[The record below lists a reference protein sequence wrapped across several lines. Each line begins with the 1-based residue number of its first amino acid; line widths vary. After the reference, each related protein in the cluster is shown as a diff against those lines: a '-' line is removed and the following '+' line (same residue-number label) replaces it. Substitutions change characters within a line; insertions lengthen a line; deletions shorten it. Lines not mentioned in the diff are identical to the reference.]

1 MLRDKNLIPLS
12 RQHQH
17 ALALCVRIDRAIQAR
32 ELDLEPWQ
40 AEIQQIYEQEI
51 GIHFAAEEL
60 HLFAT
65 AQRFAQLQALVQELI
80 GDHAV
85 LRNFFARA
93 AARDMS
99 VKDLQAFAET
109 LSVHIR
115 KEERQLFEEMQQ
127 LMNPEELSALGAALD
142 DALKSASEACILPRR
157 QPGCVRKQNSVT
169 PSSVRSTQSSSK
181 IFVRRLWTRLGEA
194 IRELRQMSQ
203 LLGQLAGQRAGR
215 ETPSPV
221 AVVTAG
227 RVHASFTTQTQHVL

>member
-1 MLRDKNLIPLS
+1 MLRDKNLVPLS

-17 ALALCVRIDRAIQAR
+17 ALALCVRIERAIHAR

-60 HLFAT
+60 HLFPT
-65 AQRFAQLQALVQELI
+65 AQRFAQLQVLVEELI

-99 VKDLQAFAET
+99 VKDLQVFAEK

-127 LMNPEELSALGAALD
+127 LMNPEELFALGAALD
-142 DALKSASEACILPRR
+142 EALKSASEACILP
-157 QPGCVRKQNSVT
+157 T
-169 PSSVRSTQSSSK
+169 AA
-181 IFVRRLWTRLGEA
+181 TRLRA
-194 IRELRQMSQ
+194 KTELGDS
-203 LLGQLAGQRAGR
+203 
-215 ETPSPV
+215 
-221 AVVTAG
+221 
-227 RVHASFTTQTQHVL
+227 